1 MTDSPLLRNDAGTAR
16 ERAADEPV
24 GGLDLEVAIGRNVRE
39 LRNQYGLTVAELATR
54 IGISKAMLSK
64 IENAQTS
71 CSLGTLAALAGGL
84 DVPVT
89 SLFRGAD
96 KERPSS
102 FVPAGGGTAIVRDG
116 SQAGHEYQLLGSLR
130 GEHRR
135 LECLQVTLTV
145 KSETYPL
152 FQHPGTE
159 FIYMLEGQMDY
170 AHGRSVHRLTPGD
183 SLQMDGEGA
192 HGPADLIEL
201 PIRFLSVI
209 AFPDTVAPH
218 R

>member
-1 MTDSPLLRNDAGTAR
+1 MATDESLLRNVSGIARKRQAGESIEELA
-16 ERAADEPV
+16 
-24 GGLDLEVAIGRNVRE
+24 LEEAIARNVR
-39 LRNQYGLTVAELATR
+39 QYRLQLGLSVGDMAGR

-71 CSLGTLAALAGGL
+71 CSLSTLARLAEGF

-96 KERPSS
+96 TERRAAY
-102 FVPAGGGTAIVRDG
+102 VRAGRGTPIVRNG
-116 SQAGHEYQLLGSLR
+116 SQIGHEYNLLGSLH

-135 LECLQVTLTV
+135 LECLMVTLSAD
-145 KSETYPL
+145 SEVYPL

-159 FIYMLEGQMDY
+159 FIYMLEGVMEY
-170 AHGRSVHRLTPGD
+170 AHSRSSFRLSPGD
-183 SLQMDGEGA
+183 SLEFDGEGA
-192 HGPADLIEL
+192 HGPVELVEL

-209 AFPDTVAPH
+209 AFPESSF
-218 R
+218 

>member
-1 MTDSPLLRNDAGTAR
+1 VTDPLLRNDAGVAR
-16 ERAADEPV
+16 ERAAGAPADGP
-24 GGLDLEVAIGRNVRE
+24 DLETAIGRNVRE
-39 LRNQYGLTVAELATR
+39 LRNQYGLTVAELAAR
-54 IGISKAMLSK
+54 VGISKAMLSK

-71 CSLGTLAALAGGL
+71 CSLSTLASLASGL

-89 SLFRGAD
+89 SLFRGAET
-96 KERPSS
+96 ERPSS

-116 SQAGHEYQLLGSLR
+116 SQAGHEYQLLGTLR

-135 LECLQVTLTV
+135 LECLYVTLSE
-145 KSETYPL
+145 KSTTYPL

-159 FIYMLEGQMDY
+159 FIYMLEGVMDY
-170 AHGRSVHRLTPGD
+170 AHGRSVFRLSPGD